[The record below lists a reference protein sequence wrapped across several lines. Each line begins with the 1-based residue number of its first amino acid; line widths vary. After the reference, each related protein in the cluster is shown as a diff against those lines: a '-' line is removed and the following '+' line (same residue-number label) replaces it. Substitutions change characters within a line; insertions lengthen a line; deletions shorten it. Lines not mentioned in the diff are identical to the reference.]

1 METEQLLKPPSAGVA
16 MRKLTNA
23 DYTNSFL
30 SGISWGFI
38 ALVVILFLSWL
49 VSVMRYRRT

>member
-1 METEQLLKPPSAGVA
+1 METEQLLKPPSVIA

-23 DYTNSFL
+23 DYTSSFL